1 MIRPLLEG
9 FSQVVEQL
17 IFRGQP
23 WKSFLK
29 KNCGGERHR
38 ASGRSGSVHKN
49 DQTLGVAPALSHL
62 NQLTRGVFRLGLI
75 QSAGS

>member
-23 WKSFLK
+23 WKIFLK
-29 KNCGGERHR
+29 YNCGGERHR
-38 ASGRSGSVHKN
+38 ASGRSGNVREN
-49 DQTLGVAPALSHL
+49 ERTLGVTPVFGHL
-62 NQLTRGVFRLGLI
+62 NKLTRGVFKLGLM